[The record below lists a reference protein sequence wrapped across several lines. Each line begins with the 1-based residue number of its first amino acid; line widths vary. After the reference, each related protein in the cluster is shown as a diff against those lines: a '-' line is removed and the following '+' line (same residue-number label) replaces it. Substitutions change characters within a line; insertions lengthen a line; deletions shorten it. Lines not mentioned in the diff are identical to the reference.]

1 VIVLLLEVFLVVS
14 LGSDVFNV
22 LLVVSYLLLQLYYS
36 LVIFLFESVNLFVQ
50 LIDLFL
56 LAVNDGHVLFLA
68 GLQFL
73 LQLTALLL
81 KLDHQRLHVVKIV

>member
-1 VIVLLLEVFLVVS
+1 VVS